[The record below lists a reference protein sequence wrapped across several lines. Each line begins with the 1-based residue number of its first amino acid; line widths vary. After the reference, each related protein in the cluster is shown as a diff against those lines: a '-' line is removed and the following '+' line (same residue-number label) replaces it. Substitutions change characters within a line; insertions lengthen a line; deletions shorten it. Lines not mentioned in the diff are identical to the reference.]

1 MSWTNLFNGRDLSGW
16 AATGDEAGWD
26 VDDGCIRCRAEKGGY
41 LYTLDRFEDFELEL
55 EYRTEPSCN
64 SGVFF
69 RWSDLQDPVNTGLE
83 IQILDTLGQE
93 QDRHSSGAL
102 YDLVA
107 PAQDVARPAGEWNHM
122 RLTCRGP
129 RMRLKQNGLQA
140 WDVDVDDYDTPGK
153 CPDGTPNKYRY
164 PWKGMP
170 RLGHIGLQDHGGVCW
185 FRNLRVR
192 TGG

>member
-1 MSWTNLFNGRDLSGW
+1 MSWTELFNGRDLSGW
-16 AATGDEAGWD
+16 AATGDEGGWD
-26 VDDGCIRCRAEKGGY
+26 VDDGCIRCRAENGGY
-41 LYTLDRFEDFELEL
+41 LYTLDRFEDFELAL
-55 EYRTEPSCN
+55 EYRTEPRCN

-69 RWSDLQDPVNTGLE
+69 RWSDLGDPVNTGLE

-107 PAQDVARPAGEWNHM
+107 PARDVARPAGEWNRM
-122 RLTCRGP
+122 LLTCRGP
-129 RMRLKQNGLQA
+129 RMRLEQNGLHA
-140 WDVDVDDYDTPGK
+140 WDVDVDAYDTPGR

-164 PWKGMP
+164 AWKEIL

-192 TGG
+192 TG

>member
-1 MSWTNLFNGRDLSGW
+1 MGWRELFNGRDLSGW
-16 AATGDEAGWD
+16 AATGDAAGWD
-26 VDDGCIRCRAEKGGY
+26 VDGGCIRCRAERGGY
-41 LYTLDRFEDFELEL
+41 LYTLDRFEDFELSL
-55 EYRTEPSCN
+55 EYRTEPRCN

-83 IQILDTLGQE
+83 IQILDTWGQE

-107 PAQDVARPAGEWNHM
+107 PAQDVARPAGEWNRM
-122 RLTCRGP
+122 LLTCRGP
-129 RMRLKQNGLQA
+129 RMRLEQNGLHA
-140 WDVDVDDYDTPGK
+140 WDVDVDDYDTPGR

-164 PWKGMP
+164 AWKEMP
-170 RLGHIGLQDHGGVCW
+170 RLGHVGLQDHGGVCW

-192 TGG
+192 TA